1 MKLTRSELEYLS
13 AWAREEWEDDCY
25 RRPAHQLQLCHRVR
39 GGQLIDLI
47 KAWIEAEGKPDQA
60 ILEAADNPNPAWPW
74 KSAEDF
80 AARLFEAQNLE
91 SGHCCGN

>member
-25 RRPAHQLQLCHRVR
+25 RRPAHRLQLCHRVP
-39 GGQLIDLI
+39 GGQMIDLI
-47 KAWIEAEGKPDQA
+47 KAWIEAEGKPDLA

-74 KSAEDF
+74 KSEGEF

-91 SGHCCGN
+91 SGHQSRK